1 MVFAASITRLVNSFL
16 YPCEQTYL
24 CQRKEEGEM
33 TVQGSCSEMRTN
45 EGWCLA
51 QRDLHGL
58 CPRHEFIQALTY
70 STHTL
75 STSAQLGS
83 KPRPS
88 GDRDSPG
95 LAIVG
100 LTIQWA
106 RWVGPVPR
114 QPRIDQSEAGN
125 SREDIWPQ
133 SRRESGRTSWR
144 KGCPTLGPAG

>member
-1 MVFAASITRLVNSFL
+1 MDRVLLRTGVLRNIPDWWFLQPLITRLGNSFL

-70 STHTL
+70 STHT
-75 STSAQLGS
+75 
-83 KPRPS
+83 P
-88 GDRDSPG
+88 
-95 LAIVG
+95 
-100 LTIQWA
+100 
-106 RWVGPVPR
+106 
-114 QPRIDQSEAGN
+114 
-125 SREDIWPQ
+125 
-133 SRRESGRTSWR
+133 
-144 KGCPTLGPAG
+144 